1 MGQILRCFGGCIV
14 KSDVLSGNGNLFCME
29 GGEKNSVFQFSD
41 VAGPRMQLQYLYR
54 RCVKMLFRSL
64 LLLSISL
71 KKIVRN
77 ISYIL
82 R

>member
-1 MGQILRCFGGCIV
+1 MGQILRCIGCGVI
-14 KSDVLSGNGNLFCME
+14 KSEVLCGNGILFRVE

-41 VAGPRMQLQYLYR
+41 VAGPRVQFQRLYSR
-54 RCVKMLFRSL
+54 SVKMLFRSL
-64 LLLSISL
+64 FLLSVSL